1 MNKSLSVI
9 VAHDVMISL
18 KQAQIAD
25 ATICK
30 IEWNLVAV
38 GTMSLN
44 NVYVVQCVFQ
54 SPSLTSD
61 HEASVVGNH
70 SGIIKSFFTFGLSK
84 LQLEQA
90 WARRPY
96 WCLRVDGNCDRN
108 ATLS

>member
-30 IEWNLVAV
+30 ILVAV

-96 WCLRVDGNCDRN
+96 
-108 ATLS
+108 